1 MRSLVEIEQIIDKLA
16 RQINAP
22 FHAMPTYNNS
32 RHDGTPDIEVGDSLY
47 YYRAF
52 DRGTVS
58 LNRQTD
64 NVARLLYWVFEG
76 ITSMMASDY
85 VREHRNSQISSR
97 YARFEYQLML
107 LDKINHEWKELREKE
122 IEEIIKNSPY

>member
-1 MRSLVEIEQIIDKLA
+1 MRSLAEIEEIINKLA
-16 RQINAP
+16 RQISAP
-22 FHAMPTYNNS
+22 SSAMPTYNNS
-32 RHDGTPDIEVGDSLY
+32 RRDGTPDIEAGDSLY

-52 DRGTVS
+52 DRDTVS

-64 NVARLLYWVFEG
+64 NMARLLYWVFVD

-85 VREHRNSQISSR
+85 VREHRDPQTNPR
-97 YARFEYQLML
+97 KAHFEYQLLL

-122 IEEIIKNSPY
+122 IEEILKNSPY